1 VKPLMRAEHLASALL
16 TLCASAA
23 LLTGCKSPPTSFY
36 TLSADSSLE
45 RSGNTLQG
53 AVVVGPVTIP
63 DLVDRPQIVTRVSG
77 NEVALNEFARWGEPL
92 RSGVA
97 TAIAGDLGRLLG
109 SERVSMSSQTVAGTE
124 SWRVRVDIVQFDSM
138 PGEAVAVDALWTVH
152 VAGRTTLLT
161 GRSTVREPV
170 SGAGYDALVA
180 AHSRALATVSRDI
193 AAAIRKSSS

>member
-1 VKPLMRAEHLASALL
+1 VKPLTSSRFKGGALMLMCASFALL
-16 TLCASAA
+16 A
-23 LLTGCKSPPTSFY
+23 GCKSAPTSFY
-36 TLSADSSLE
+36 TLGADPSLE

-63 DLVDRPQIVTRVSG
+63 ELVDRPQLVTRVSG
-77 NEVALNEFARWGEPL
+77 NEVDVDEFARWGEPL
-92 RSGVA
+92 KSGVA
-97 TAIAGDLGRLLG
+97 AAIAGDLTRLLG
-109 SERVSMSSQTVAGTE
+109 SERVSVSSQTVAGTE
-124 SWRVRVDIVQFDSM
+124 AWRVRVDIVQFDSM
-138 PGEAVAVDALWTVH
+138 PGDAVAVDARWTVH